1 VGGIAEGLA
10 RRKAAGAVVVIL
22 STEDRFLNDVGSDL
36 GGYREGLLSFIKT
49 TLEFVIFILHY
60 CDALI
65 IEKIWMYMIC
75 EALILL
81 LDGFSL
87 PLIFA
92 KQIVGTAAIIL
103 ADFVLD
109 VFLTLILD
117 SLHGFLVVLCRLRH
131 GRGLFGLFLLG
142 LLLLRLLLSWFF
154 GFGLFLPEQTTEE
167 GVKILSGDL
176 RQSLVLRGSLEDQPA
191 GET

>member
-1 VGGIAEGLA
+1 M
-10 RRKAAGAVVVIL
+10 
-22 STEDRFLNDVGSDL
+22 
-36 GGYREGLLSFIKT
+36 SFIET

-65 IEKIWMYMIC
+65 IEKIWMHMIC

-87 PLIFA
+87 PLVFP

-117 SLHGFLVVLCRLRH
+117 SLHSFLVVLCRLRH
-131 GRGLFGLFLLG
+131 GRGLFGLLLF
-142 LLLLRLLLSWFF
+142 RLLLSGFF

-167 GVKILSGDL
+167 GVEILSRDL
-176 RQSLVLRGSLEDQPA
+176 
-191 GET
+191 

>member
-1 VGGIAEGLA
+1 M
-10 RRKAAGAVVVIL
+10 
-22 STEDRFLNDVGSDL
+22 
-36 GGYREGLLSFIKT
+36 
-49 TLEFVIFILHY
+49 H
-60 CDALI
+60 
-65 IEKIWMYMIC
+65 MIC

-87 PLIFA
+87 PLVFP

-117 SLHGFLVVLCRLRH
+117 SLHSFLVVLCRLRH
-131 GRGLFGLFLLG
+131 GRGLFGLLLLG
-142 LLLLRLLLSWFF
+142 LLLFRLLLSGFF

-167 GVKILSGDL
+167 GVEILSRDL
-176 RQSLVLRGSLEDQPA
+176 
-191 GET
+191 